1 MPGQAFVKARQRA
14 GTTGDMAERL
24 VIGTAEAA
32 RLLGL
37 SRSALYQRVARG
49 TVPGRKFGRR
59 LVFVRDELEGFVR
72 RLPLRRAS

>member
-14 GTTGDMAERL
+14 RTTGTMDKLM
-24 VIGTAEAA
+24 IGTAEAA

-72 RLPLRRAS
+72 RLPMRRAS

>member
-14 GTTGDMAERL
+14 RRTGTMNKL
-24 VIGTAEAA
+24 MIGTAEAA

-49 TVPGRKFGRR
+49 TVPGRMFGRR
-59 LVFVRDELEGFVR
+59 LVFVRDELERFVR
-72 RLPLRRAS
+72 RLPMRRAS